1 MATPPAKRRMLKP
14 PLRIECAR
22 GNGQHNCFLGYGTN
36 LSESGVF
43 VQSLAPRQPGTRLKV
58 VMHFSGR
65 AGPTIA
71 TDAEVRWSRGYRGK
85 RSPSAG
91 MGLRFVGMRPDD
103 KSTIQALCSTPTLRE
118 AAAVLPLVR
127 QEKRSDG

>member
-1 MATPPAKRRMLKP
+1 MATPPAKRRLLKP

-22 GNGQHNCFLGYGTN
+22 GSGRRNCFLGYGTN

-43 VQSLAPRQPGTRLKV
+43 VQSLAPREPGTRIKL
-58 VMHFSGR
+58 VMHFAGR
-65 AGPTIA
+65 AGTTIA
-71 TDAEVRWSRGYRGK
+71 TDAEVRWARGYGGK

-103 KSTIQALCSTPTLRE
+103 KSTIQALCSVATLHE
-118 AAAVLPLVR
+118 AAPIPPLVR
-127 QEKRSDG
+127 QEKRSGS

>member
-1 MATPPAKRRMLKP
+1 MATPPAKRRLLRP

-22 GNGQHNCFLGYGTN
+22 GQGRHTCFLGYGTN

-43 VQSLAPRQPGTRLKV
+43 VQSLAPREPGTRLKL
-58 VMHFSGR
+58 VMHFAGR

-71 TDAEVRWSRGYRGK
+71 TEAEVRWSRGYTGK
-85 RSPSAG
+85 RAPSAG

-103 KSTIQALCSTPTLRE
+103 KSTIQALCSSPTLRE
-118 AAAVLPLVR
+118 AAPIPPLVR

>member
-1 MATPPAKRRMLKP
+1 MLKP
-14 PLRIECAR
+14 PLRIERAR
-22 GNGQHNCFLGYGTN
+22 GSDRRNCFLGYGTN

-43 VQSLAPRQPGTRLKV
+43 VQSLAPREPGTRLKL
-58 VMHFSGR
+58 VMHFAGR
-65 AGPTIA
+65 SGPTIA
-71 TDAEVRWSRGYRGK
+71 TDAEVRWARGYRGK

-118 AAAVLPLVR
+118 AAPIPPLVDP
-127 QEKRSDG
+127 EKRSGG